1 MTDAFQQGEFPLPED
16 IGGMV
21 PIREDQPRILL
32 MGLKKSGKTS
42 IQKVVF
48 QKVSPHETVLLETS
62 SKMQKCDIS
71 NNSFVQ
77 FQIWD
82 FPGQLMDLFDD
93 VDGDMD
99 WDKVFS
105 GHGAIV
111 YVIDC
116 AVCGLLCENYALF

>member
-1 MTDAFQQGEFPLPED
+1 MAEGYGQLEEEAKRGVMALKEN
-16 IGGMV
+16 
-21 PIREDQPRILL
+21 QPRILL

-62 SKMQKCDIS
+62 QKMQKCDIS
-71 NNSFVQ
+71 NSSFVQ

-82 FPGQLMDLFDD
+82 FPGQLMDLFDEED
-93 VDGDMD
+93 SDMD

-116 AVCGLLCENYALF
+116 AVCFVLNN